1 MQRSAISH
9 SRLMRESTD
18 RIESALRSEDDKDH
32 HIAHRLLETTRSF
45 HSWELEHSGLMRQV
59 AEQGKIQTQALAL
72 RHAALRLIHGKA
84 LFEYLRVNKVRGD
97 ERVKILTYFHPTRL
111 YEYAVVQE
119 HGSYLRKAGSFL
131 CTSHLGSD
139 LVSDPTFLDPMQQYE
154 ALYTE
159 YFHLYC
165 STLFPR
171 YEDVESASMRSLLP
185 LLKHQLN
192 EWRYVILN
200 PRAGVP
206 KLRRESQ
213 IRVPLGDTQ
222 RLPVLKV
229 ANQGK

>member
-1 MQRSAISH
+1 VQRSAITH

-32 HIAHRLLETTRSF
+32 FIAHRILESTRTF

-59 AEQGKIQTQALAL
+59 AEFGKLQSQALAL

-84 LFEYLRVNKVRGD
+84 LFEYLRVHKVRGE
-97 ERVKILTYFHPTRL
+97 ERVKILAYFHPTRL

-131 CTSHLGSD
+131 CTSHLGTD
-139 LVSDPTFLDPMQQYE
+139 LVSDPVFLDPMQQYE
-154 ALYTE
+154 NLYAE

-165 STLFPR
+165 STLFPP
-171 YEDVESASMRSLLP
+171 DGNVESASVRSLLP

-200 PRAGVP
+200 PRSGLP
-206 KLRRESQ
+206 RLRRESQ
-213 IRVPLGDTQ
+213 IRAPLGDTQ

-229 ANQGK
+229 PGQGK

>member
-1 MQRSAISH
+1 
-9 SRLMRESTD
+9 MRESTD

-131 CTSHLGSD
+131 CTHHLGTE
-139 LVSDPTFLDPMQQYE
+139 LVSDPAFLDPIQEYE

-159 YFHLYC
+159 YFNLYC

-171 YEDVESASMRSLLP
+171 DEQVESASVRSLLP

-200 PRAGVP
+200 PRAGIP

-213 IRVPLGDTQ
+213 IRAPLGDTQ
-222 RLPVLKV
+222 RLPVLKI
-229 ANQGK
+229 AGQGK

>member
-1 MQRSAISH
+1 
-9 SRLMRESTD
+9 MRESTD
-18 RIESALRSEDDKDH
+18 RIESALHSEDDKDH
-32 HIAHRLLETTRSF
+32 HIAHRLLESTRSF

-84 LFEYLRVNKVRGD
+84 LFEYLRVNKVRGE

-131 CTSHLGSD
+131 CTSHLGTD

-154 ALYTE
+154 ELYTE
-159 YFHLYC
+159 YFALYC
-165 STLFPR
+165 QTLFPR
-171 YEDVESASMRSLLP
+171 GDDVESASERALLP

-192 EWRYVILN
+192 EWRYVIMN
-200 PRAGVP
+200 PRAGILR
-206 KLRRESQ
+206 LRRESQ
-213 IRVPLGDTQ
+213 IRVPTGDTQ
-222 RLPVLKV
+222 RLPVLRV
-229 ANQGK
+229 ANLGK

>member
-1 MQRSAISH
+1 
-9 SRLMRESTD
+9 MRESTD
-18 RIESALRSEDDKDH
+18 RIESALHSEDDKDH

-45 HSWELEHSGLMRQV
+45 HSWALEHSGLMRQV
-59 AEQGKIQTQALAL
+59 AEQGKLQTQALAL

-84 LFEYLRVNKVRGD
+84 LFEYLRTNQVRGE
-97 ERVKILTYFHPTRL
+97 ERVKILAYFHPTRL

-131 CTSHLGSD
+131 CASHLGAD
-139 LVSDPTFLDPMQQYE
+139 LVSAPVFLDPMQHYE
-154 ALYTE
+154 GLYRE
-159 YFHLYC
+159 YFSYYC
-165 STLFPR
+165 STLFPGDER
-171 YEDVESASMRSLLP
+171 IESASVRSLLP

-200 PRAGVP
+200 PHAGVS
-206 KLRRESQ
+206 KVRRESV
-213 IRVPLGDTQ
+213 IRLPVGDTQ

>member
-32 HIAHRLLETTRSF
+32 HIAHRLLETTSSF
-45 HSWELEHSGLMRQV
+45 YIWELEHSGLMRRV
-59 AEQGKIQTQALAL
+59 AEQGRLQTQARVL

-84 LFEYLRVNKVRGD
+84 LFEYLRTNQVRGE
-97 ERVKILTYFHPTRL
+97 ERVRILTYFHPTRL

-131 CTSHLGSD
+131 CTSHLGAD
-139 LVSDPTFLDPMQQYE
+139 LVSDPAFLDPMQRYE
-154 ALYTE
+154 ELYAE
-159 YFHLYC
+159 YFNLYC
-165 STLFPR
+165 ATLFPH
-171 YEDVESASMRSLLP
+171 DGSIESASVRSLLP

-200 PRAGVP
+200 PREGKTRV
-206 KLRRESQ
+206 RRESQ
-213 IRVPLGDTQ
+213 IRLPVGDTQ
-222 RLPVLKV
+222 LLPVLS
-229 ANQGK
+229 AAYQGR

>member
-1 MQRSAISH
+1 MQRNALSH

-18 RIESALRSEDDKDH
+18 RIESALHSEDDKDH

-45 HSWELEHSGLMRQV
+45 HTWELEHSGLMRQV

-84 LFEYLRVNKVRGD
+84 LFEYLRANKVRGG
-97 ERVKILTYFHPTRL
+97 ERVKLLGYFHPTRL

-131 CTSHLGSD
+131 CTSHLGTD
-139 LVSDPTFLDPMQQYE
+139 LVSDPVFLDPMQHYE
-154 ALYTE
+154 GLYRE
-159 YFHLYC
+159 YFNLYC
-165 STLFPR
+165 ATLFPT
-171 YEDVESASMRSLLP
+171 EGSVESASVRSLLP

-200 PRAGVP
+200 PRAGMS
-206 KLRRESQ
+206 KLRVESE
-213 IRVPLGDTQ
+213 IRVPMGDTQ
-222 RLPVLKV
+222 HLPMLKV

>member
-1 MQRSAISH
+1 
-9 SRLMRESTD
+9 MRESTD
-18 RIESALRSEDDKDH
+18 RIESALHSEDDKDH

-84 LFEYLRVNKVRGD
+84 LFEYLRTNQVRGE
-97 ERVKILTYFHPTRL
+97 ERVKILAHFHPTRL

-131 CTSHLGSD
+131 CASHLGAD
-139 LVSDPTFLDPMQQYE
+139 LVSDPVFLDPMQHYE
-154 ALYTE
+154 GLYRE
-159 YFHLYC
+159 YFTYYC
-165 STLFPR
+165 STLFASEER
-171 YEDVESASMRSLLP
+171 VESASIRSLLP

-200 PRAGVP
+200 PHAGVS
-206 KLRRESQ
+206 KVRRESVL
-213 IRVPLGDTQ
+213 RMPVGDTQ

-229 ANQGK
+229 ANFGK

>member
-1 MQRSAISH
+1 
-9 SRLMRESTD
+9 MRESTD

-59 AEQGKIQTQALAL
+59 AEQGKLQTQALAL

-84 LFEYLRVNKVRGD
+84 LFEYLRANQVRGD
-97 ERVKILTYFHPTRL
+97 DRVKILSYFHPTRL

-131 CTSHLGSD
+131 CTNHLGTD
-139 LVSDPTFLDPMQQYE
+139 LVADPTFLDPMAQYE

-159 YFHLYC
+159 YFNLYC

-171 YEDVESASMRSLLP
+171 PGEVESASIRSLLP

-200 PRAGVP
+200 PRAGIP
-206 KLRRESQ
+206 RLRRESQ
-213 IRVPLGDTQ
+213 IRVPTGDTQ

>member
-1 MQRSAISH
+1 MQRSALSH

-131 CTSHLGSD
+131 CTHHLGTE
-139 LVSDPTFLDPMQQYE
+139 LVSDPAFLDPIQEYE

-159 YFHLYC
+159 YFNLYC

-171 YEDVESASMRSLLP
+171 DEQVESASVRSLLP

-200 PRAGVP
+200 PRAGIP

-213 IRVPLGDTQ
+213 IRAPLGDTQ
-222 RLPVLKV
+222 RLPVLKI
-229 ANQGK
+229 AGQGK

>member
-1 MQRSAISH
+1 MQRNALSH

-18 RIESALRSEDDKDH
+18 RIESALHSEDDKDH
-32 HIAHRLLETTRSF
+32 HIAHRLLETTRAF

-59 AEQGKIQTQALAL
+59 AEQGKLQTQALAL

-84 LFEYLRVNKVRGD
+84 LFEYLRANQVRGE
-97 ERVKILTYFHPTRL
+97 ERVKVLTYFHPTRL

-131 CTSHLGSD
+131 CASHLGAD
-139 LVSDPTFLDPMQQYE
+139 LVSDPVFLDPMQHYE
-154 ALYTE
+154 GLYRE
-159 YFHLYC
+159 YFTYYC
-165 STLFPR
+165 STLFASEER
-171 YEDVESASMRSLLP
+171 VESASIRSLLP

-200 PRAGVP
+200 PHAGVS
-206 KLRRESQ
+206 KVRRESVL
-213 IRVPLGDTQ
+213 RMPVGDTQ

-229 ANQGK
+229 ANFGK